1 MKYVQVYWIDVV
13 LFHSLTESS
22 TDQAS
27 DEESAG
33 PVKAT
38 EYAPEK
44 NYYHPIKNAC
54 WKFGEK

>member
-1 MKYVQVYWIDVV
+1 M

-22 TDQAS
+22 TDKAS

-54 WKFGEK
+54 WKFGEKSVNFFLLN

>member
-1 MKYVQVYWIDVV
+1 MKYVQVYGIDFV
-13 LFHSLTESS
+13 LFRPLTESS
-22 TDQAS
+22 TDKAS
-27 DEESAG
+27 DKKSAG

-38 EYAPEK
+38 EYSPEN